1 LIKVLVSDDH
11 ALLRAGVKEI
21 LTHGFQDIVFG
32 EAADAEQVLASVH
45 AQKWDLVILDL
56 NMPGRGGVD
65 VLRELKRLQPK
76 LPVLVLSVHAE
87 DQYGRR
93 LLRAGASGYLNKE
106 VVPEELIKA
115 VRKVLDGGRYVSPA
129 LAERLAFDLNEKDA
143 GRAAHETLSQREFEV
158 LRLIASGKTVS
169 EIAEQIHL
177 SVPTVSTYR
186 ARILSKMNMTTTA
199 ELMRYGLENRI
210 VD

>member
-11 ALLRAGVKEI
+11 AVLRAGVKEI
-21 LTHGFQDIVFG
+21 LTHGFQNIVCG
-32 EAADAEQVLASVH
+32 EAADAEQIFASIQGH
-45 AQKWDLVILDL
+45 DWDMVILDL
-56 NMPGRGGVD
+56 NMPGRSGVD
-65 VLRELKRLQPK
+65 VLRELKRLRPM
-76 LPVLVLSVHAE
+76 LPVLVLSMHPE
-87 DQYGRR
+87 DQYGKR
-93 LLRAGASGYLNKE
+93 LLRAGASGYLNKD
-106 VVPEELIKA
+106 VAPEELIKA
-115 VRKVLDGGRYVSPA
+115 VRKVIAGGRYVSAA
-129 LAERLAFDLNEKDA
+129 LAEKLAFDLSEKDA
-143 GRAAHETLSQREFEV
+143 GRAGHENLSEREFEV

-186 ARILSKMNMTTTA
+186 ARILSKLNMTTTA

>member
-1 LIKVLVSDDH
+1 MIKVLVSDDH

-56 NMPGRGGVD
+56 NMPGRGGVE

-129 LAERLAFDLNEKDA
+129 LAERLAFDLSEKDA